1 MGWGGGG
8 QIEEKGH
15 VLRGWGMA
23 GRGGGEAGGG
33 GGGGGGSGLALGSC
47 ARRVKAVE
55 RPAFL
60 RDLALELVGVNT
72 PPLSRAL

>member
-1 MGWGGGG
+1 MSC
-8 QIEEKGH
+8 
-15 VLRGWGMA
+15 RGWGRG
-23 GRGGGEAGGG
+23 GRVGGEAGGG